1 MEARLR
7 DLEQEQKA
15 RDRTIAGL
23 AALVAPAQE
32 IPCDPGAPGTRG
44 RMISAPDRRQ

>member
-1 MEARLR
+1 MEERLR

-15 RDRTIAGL
+15 RDKTIAGL

-32 IPCDPGAPGTRG
+32 IPCVQVHPQPA
-44 RMISAPDRRQ
+44 AA